1 MVQIQL
7 PEQEKPLEE
16 GEERRG
22 DVETGRSEQQ
32 PQGEAPLLPTSL
44 HLPVPRER
52 RQTTNK
58 RSVLHILQLQD
69 VLRLDLEK

>member
-16 GEERRG
+16 GEEERRG
-22 DVETGRSEQQ
+22 DVERGEEGQL
-32 PQGEAPLLPTSL
+32 QGEAPLLSTSL
-44 HLPVPRER
+44 LLPVPRER

-58 RSVLHILQLQD
+58 R
-69 VLRLDLEK
+69 